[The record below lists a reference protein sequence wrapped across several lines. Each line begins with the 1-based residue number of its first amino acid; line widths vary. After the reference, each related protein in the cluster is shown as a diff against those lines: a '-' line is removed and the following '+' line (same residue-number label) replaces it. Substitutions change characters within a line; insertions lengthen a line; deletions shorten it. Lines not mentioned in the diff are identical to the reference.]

1 MILQLRIF
9 YSLLCLFGSVS
20 LCRAQSENPIRV
32 QFDSDIRLL
41 SSLGHN
47 DTQSIYS
54 SSLQLESAL
63 AGGWN
68 AEVLAKLKDR
78 PFLSLPGSRDIIPQ
92 QISLE
97 KEWKTNRLQAGLV
110 RLPFGIYNHQETYA
124 SGLIDYPLPRVDYGL
139 YSVDWGVPGAKWSG
153 GSAKLQYEAAGF
165 AGRSSGVWGTTNE
178 SGGAAVRIQSY
189 APNVIVGISNWTGYL
204 GLPDEMGGGS
214 RRRSVAISGIDV
226 RYTRPHLLVR
236 GEMLY
241 GTLGGK
247 RMSGGYLD
255 LYYHLPKYEKF
266 TLVARV
272 ESLRPDPSEP
282 TGRQVTLGIR
292 YTAAADWT
300 FAINWRRNNF
310 DRAYQDSW
318 TPYSGRSG
326 MLLFQI
332 YHKSRLR

>member
-1 MILQLRIF
+1 MVLRLYIF
-9 YSLLCLFGSVS
+9 FSFLCLFGSLS
-20 LCRAQSENPIRV
+20 LCRAQSEDPIRV
-32 QFDSDIRLL
+32 RFDSDIRLL
-41 SSLGHN
+41 SSLGQN
-47 DTQSIYS
+47 NTQNVYS
-54 SSLQLESAL
+54 SSLRLESAL

-68 AEVLAKLKDR
+68 AEVSAKLKDR
-78 PFLSLPGSRDIIPQ
+78 PFLSRDIIPQ
-92 QISLE
+92 QVSLE

-110 RLPFGIYNHQETYA
+110 RLPFGIYNYQETYA

-139 YSVDWGVPGAKWSG
+139 NSVDWGVPGAKWSG
-153 GSAKLQYEAAGF
+153 GSAKVQYEVAGF
-165 AGRSSGVWGTTNE
+165 AGRSSGVWATANE
-178 SGGAAVRIQSY
+178 TGGAAVRIQSY
-189 APNVIVGISNWTGYL
+189 APNIIVGVSNWTGYL
-204 GLPDEMGGGS
+204 RLPDETSGAS
-214 RRRSVAISGIDV
+214 RRRPVAISGIDV

-241 GTLGGK
+241 GTLGGN

-266 TLVARV
+266 TFVARV
-272 ESLRPDPSEP
+272 ESLRPDPSMP
-282 TGRQVTLGIR
+282 IGKQITLGIR